1 MGKMNIKGIIFDLDG
16 VICSTDEYHYQ
27 AWKSIADDEGI
38 YFDRK
43 INERLRGVSRA
54 ESLEIILERAAAVY
68 SPEEKAA
75 LMEKK
80 NNIYRELLK
89 NMGPGDVT
97 EEVRSTLRELKER
110 GYGLAIGSSSKNT
123 RFILERTALTDAFDG
138 ISDGNMI
145 SRSKPDPEVF
155 IKAAGILGL
164 KNEECLV
171 IEDAISGINAANA
184 AGFHSVGIGPA
195 AECDE
200 AEFKISFF
208 FRNTG
213 YLVSKM
219 CLSSYKEIYT

>member
-1 MGKMNIKGIIFDLDG
+1 MDKMNIKGIIFDLDG

-27 AWKSIADDEGI
+27 AWKSIADEEGI
-38 YFDRK
+38 YFDRN

-54 ESLEIILERAAAVY
+54 ESLEIILERATASY
-68 SPEEKAA
+68 SPEQKAA

-97 EEVRSTLRELKER
+97 EEVRSTLRKLREK
-110 GYGLAIGSSSKNT
+110 GYGLSIGSSSKNT
-123 RFILERTALTDAFDG
+123 RFILERTGLTDAFDG

-195 AECDE
+195 AECE
-200 AEFKISFF
+200 GAEFKIQ
-208 FRNTG
+208 N
-213 YLVSKM
+213 
-219 CLSSYKEIYT
+219 LSEILDI

>member
-80 NNIYRELLK
+80 NNVYRELLK

-97 EEVRSTLRELKER
+97 EEVRNTLRELKER

-208 FRNTG
+208 
-213 YLVSKM
+213 S
-219 CLSSYKEIYT
+219 EILDI

>member
-1 MGKMNIKGIIFDLDG
+1 MNIKGIIFDLDG

-27 AWKSIADDEGI
+27 AWKSIADEEGI
-38 YFDRK
+38 YFDRN

-54 ESLEIILERAAAVY
+54 ESLEIILERATASY
-68 SPEEKAA
+68 SPEQKAA

-89 NMGPGDVT
+89 NMGPWDVT
-97 EEVRSTLRELKER
+97 EEVRSTLRKLREK
-110 GYGLAIGSSSKNT
+110 GYGLSIGSSSKNT
-123 RFILERTALTDAFDG
+123 RFILERTGLTDAFDG

-200 AEFKISFF
+200 AEFKIRFF
-208 FRNTG
+208 
-213 YLVSKM
+213 S
-219 CLSSYKEIYT
+219 EILDI

>member
-1 MGKMNIKGIIFDLDG
+1 MDKMNIKGIIFDLDG

-27 AWKSIADDEGI
+27 AWKSIADEEGI
-38 YFDRK
+38 YFDRN

-54 ESLEIILERAAAVY
+54 ESLEIILERANASY
-68 SPEEKAA
+68 TPEQKAA

-97 EEVRSTLRELKER
+97 EEVRSTLRKLREK
-110 GYGLAIGSSSKNT
+110 GYGLSIGSSSKNT
-123 RFILERTALTDAFDG
+123 RFILERTGLTDAFDG

-145 SRSKPDPEVF
+145 SRSKPNPEVF

-164 KNEECLV
+164 KNDECLV
-171 IEDAISGINAANA
+171 IEDAVSGIDAANA

-195 AECDE
+195 AECE
-200 AEFKISFF
+200 GAEFKIQ
-208 FRNTG
+208 N
-213 YLVSKM
+213 
-219 CLSSYKEIYT
+219 LSEILDI

>member
-1 MGKMNIKGIIFDLDG
+1 MNIKGIIFDLDG

-195 AECDE
+195 AECYE

-208 FRNTG
+208 
-213 YLVSKM
+213 S
-219 CLSSYKEIYT
+219 EILDI

>member
-27 AWKSIADDEGI
+27 AWKSIADEEGI
-38 YFDRK
+38 YFDRN

-54 ESLEIILERAAAVY
+54 ESLEIILERATASY
-68 SPEEKAA
+68 SPEQKAA

-97 EEVRSTLRELKER
+97 EEVRSTLRKLREK
-110 GYGLAIGSSSKNT
+110 GYGLSIGSSSKNT
-123 RFILERTALTDAFDG
+123 RFILERTGLTDAFDG

-145 SRSKPDPEVF
+145 SRSKPNPEVF

-164 KNEECLV
+164 KNGECLV
-171 IEDAISGINAANA
+171 IEDAVSGIDAANA

-195 AECDE
+195 AECE
-200 AEFKISFF
+200 GAEFKIQ
-208 FRNTG
+208 N
-213 YLVSKM
+213 
-219 CLSSYKEIYT
+219 LSEILDI

>member
-1 MGKMNIKGIIFDLDG
+1 MGNMNIKGIIFDLDG

-68 SPEEKAA
+68 RPEEKAA

-200 AEFKISFF
+200 AEYKISFF
-208 FRNTG
+208 
-213 YLVSKM
+213 S
-219 CLSSYKEIYT
+219 EILDI

>member
-164 KNEECLV
+164 KNEECFV

-208 FRNTG
+208 
-213 YLVSKM
+213 S
-219 CLSSYKEIYT
+219 EILDI

>member
-1 MGKMNIKGIIFDLDG
+1 MDKMNIKGIIFDLDG

-27 AWKSIADDEGI
+27 AWKSIADEEGI
-38 YFDRK
+38 YFDRN

-54 ESLEIILERAAAVY
+54 ESLEIILERATASY
-68 SPEEKAA
+68 SPEQKAA

-97 EEVRSTLRELKER
+97 EEVRSTLRKLREK
-110 GYGLAIGSSSKNT
+110 GYGLSIGSSSKNT
-123 RFILERTALTDAFDG
+123 RFILERTGLTDAFDG

-164 KNEECLV
+164 KNSECLV
-171 IEDAISGINAANA
+171 IEDAVSGIDAANA

-195 AECDE
+195 AEYE
-200 AEFKISFF
+200 GAEFKIQ
-208 FRNTG
+208 N
-213 YLVSKM
+213 
-219 CLSSYKEIYT
+219 LSEILDI